1 MQIPTKG
8 LAIALSA
15 AAVTA
20 GVSWLFSQSV
30 PRASAAPATAPTSG
44 RIAGHPDFSG
54 VWEAN
59 NTANWDLLTHE
70 ARPLVAQ
77 QGLTPGSVVPA
88 APVIA
93 LGSMAWMPGGLG
105 VVEGDAIPYQPWAAQ
120 RKKDNQEHW
129 IDR

>member
-30 PRASAAPATAPTSG
+30 PRASAAPVTAPAAG

-77 QGLTPGSVVPA
+77 AGLTPGSVVLA
-88 APVIA
+88 APVVG
-93 LGSMAWMPGGLG
+93 LGSIGWVPAGQGI
-105 VVEGDAIPYQPWAAQ
+105 VEGEEIPYLPWAAA
-120 RKKDNQEHW
+120 RKKENQ
-129 IDR
+129 